1 MKRIIPFWERIIC
14 IFWIF
19 MSIFIGLVMR
29 KEYLLYGKG
38 DKNDIIKLVVIL
50 LFVFV
55 MGTITFSLLFIEYDE
70 ENDYICYSGFGRK
83 FKARL
88 SDVAYVGFLPFG
100 IDGTYE
106 IKYGTE
112 KSFPFFC
119 LFNKKKMLELYEA
132 VKKKNPDCVY
142 GF

>member
-1 MKRIIPFWERIIC
+1 
-14 IFWIF
+14 

-55 MGTITFSLLFIEYDE
+55 MGTITFSSFLLSMMKKMITYVILDLDE
-70 ENDYICYSGFGRK
+70 I
-83 FKARL
+83 KARL

-119 LFNKKKMLELYEA
+119 LFNKRKCWNCMK
-132 VKKKNPDCVY
+132 P
-142 GF
+142 